1 MFLGVIVMQC
11 SWGVVLFKFCMST
24 TVNRNT
30 VRNLA
35 TYYAPLLE
43 TLEDIL
49 ETPELGLST
58 EVVE

>member
-1 MFLGVIVMQC
+1 MQC